1 MARKTLK
8 LEYITNQSKRNA
20 TYKRRKNGLLKKVYE
35 LITLCGIEA
44 CLIIY
49 GENNV
54 QPEVFPPGPIARNV
68 LGKFL
73 SLPEIERNKKMLDS
87 EGFLKQKIL
96 KTQKLLMKQIDE
108 NKKKSGI
115 LISNV
120 SKYLYCNIGDVNV
133 TEANNLTG
141 FIEKKLNQVE
151 QKLRSMKIQAQEE
164 TENGTEAVNETTN
177 EGHVADK

>member
-1 MARKTLK
+1 
-8 LEYITNQSKRNA
+8 
-20 TYKRRKNGLLKKVYE
+20 
-35 LITLCGIEA
+35 
-44 CLIIY
+44 
-49 GENNV
+49 
-54 QPEVFPPGPIARNV
+54 V

-108 NKKKSGI
+108 NKKKTGI

>member
-20 TYKRRKNGLLKKVYE
+20 TYKRRKSGLLKKIYE

-44 CLIIY
+44 CLLIY

-54 QPEVFPPGPIARNV
+54 QPEVFPPAPIARNV

-73 SLPEIERNKKMLDS
+73 SLPEIERNKKMMDL
-87 EGFLKQKIL
+87 EGFLKTKIS

-108 NKKKSGI
+108 NQKKFRI
-115 LISNV
+115 LITNF
-120 SKYLYCNIGDVNV
+120 SKNLDCNM
-133 TEANNLTG
+133 TG
-141 FIEKKLNQVE
+141 VIEKKLYDVE
-151 QKLRSMKIQAQEE
+151 RKLRSMKIQAQEE

-177 EGHVADK
+177 AGHVVDT